1 MRLCDEAKLAAEINS
16 TYVTRLLEE
25 FFAVLYVG
33 RLVVLGLMAL

>member
-1 MRLCDEAKLAAEINS
+1 MRLCDETKLAAEINS

-25 FFAVLYVG
+25 FFTVLYVG